1 MERITKF
8 VVRVIIEKSEHTN
21 RKKIV
26 DAIEKAIENLRTKD
40 VTFVEVKDL

>member
-8 VVRVIIEKSEHTN
+8 AVKVIIEKSEHTN

-26 DAIEKAIENLRTKD
+26 DAIKKTIENLRTKD

>member
-1 MERITKF
+1 MEKITKF
-8 VVRVIIEKSEHTN
+8 SVKVIIEKSEHTN

-26 DAIEKAIENLRTKD
+26 DAIKKAIENLRTKD